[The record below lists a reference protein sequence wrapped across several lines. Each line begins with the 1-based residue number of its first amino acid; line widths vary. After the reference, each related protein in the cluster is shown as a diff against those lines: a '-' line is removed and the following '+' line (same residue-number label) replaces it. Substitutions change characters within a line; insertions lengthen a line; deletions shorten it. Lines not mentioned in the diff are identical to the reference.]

1 MIILQEI
8 LEFQE
13 LLKIYRIMFTYSDFL
28 DQFDIIDEDTF
39 NEIVES
45 LPDKGE
51 MLEQG
56 TNLYMTDLSDIDE
69 VCVQFLSPYLNDFED
84 VYIDQ
89 VNYVSKKIWL
99 YDVASLEDLEAIKK
113 LFSNW
118 NIENYDELVETIKEQ
133 EADKTEADILCD
145 KIRLIRPLLNK
156 ISLED
161 VKNIIKTYEQK

>member
-1 MIILQEI
+1 
-8 LEFQE
+8 
-13 LLKIYRIMFTYSDFL
+13 MFTYSDFL
-28 DQFDIIDEDTF
+28 DQFDIIDKDTF

-84 VYIDQ
+84 AYIDQ
-89 VNYVSKKIWL
+89 ADYVSKKIWL

-118 NIENYDELVETIKEQ
+118 TIEDYDELVEIIKEQ
-133 EADKTEADILCD
+133 EADKTESDILCD

>member
-1 MIILQEI
+1 
-8 LEFQE
+8 
-13 LLKIYRIMFTYSDFL
+13 MFTYSDFL